1 MNREA
6 ILEAMLKKRKL
17 GITLVLTGLAFI
29 LCFSGYLLL
38 WQRVNGPAASC
49 RTSPLVEE
57 KSSIEIISC
66 MADSAQSYERGLL
79 LVPVAIA
86 GGALVAA
93 GAGVL
98 LYPARLN
105 APQRARDA
113 TWEAFTPRGELDL
126 GPALP
131 K

>member
-1 MNREA
+1 MKREGL
-6 ILEAMLKKRKL
+6 LEELLKRRKL
-17 GITLVLTGLAFI
+17 GIMLVLTGLAFI
-29 LCFSGYLLL
+29 LLFCSYLILYVH
-38 WQRVNGPAASC
+38 VNGPALSC

-57 KSSIEIISC
+57 KSAIEIMSC
-66 MADSAQSYERGLL
+66 MADSAQSQERGLL

-86 GGALVAA
+86 GGALVAG

-98 LYPARLN
+98 LYPLGLA

-113 TWEAFTPRGELDL
+113 TWDAFAPRGELDL
-126 GPALP
+126 GPALL